1 MCYTRSSQESFSKS
15 TAKIKNGWPLSHR
28 AKASFLSVVEEEK
41 QNQASSEMMTA
52 LPIRALIAS
61 PILLARRNPSVA
73 TKGGD
78 GAGLLQ
84 VLGNPSEW
92 KSAAT
97 VALVFFVASI
107 ALAPALT
114 PDQKKLAA
122 EINSKT
128 LKAAAAIKISPRLPN
143 RIRD

>member
-1 MCYTRSSQESFSKS
+1 
-15 TAKIKNGWPLSHR
+15 
-28 AKASFLSVVEEEK
+28 
-41 QNQASSEMMTA
+41 MMTA
-52 LPIRALIAS
+52 SPIRALIAS
-61 PILLARRNPSVA
+61 PVRRSSRNPSVA

-97 VALVFFVASI
+97 VALVYFFASL
-107 ALAPALT
+107 ALAPALI

-122 EINSKT
+122 EINIKA
-128 LKAAAAIKISPRLPN
+128 LNAAAAIKTSPRLSN
-143 RIRD
+143 RVRN